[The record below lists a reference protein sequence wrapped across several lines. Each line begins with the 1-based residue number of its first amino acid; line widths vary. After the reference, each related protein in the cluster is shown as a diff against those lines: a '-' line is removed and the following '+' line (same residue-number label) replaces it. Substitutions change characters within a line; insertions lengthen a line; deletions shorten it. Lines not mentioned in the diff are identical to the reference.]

1 MVRNLSADGH
11 DDGMKESQRD
21 APVEDKELTEL
32 VMAIYGCTDH
42 PLSYMIEPKASIKI
56 IDKNDQEIT
65 KEELESIL

>member
-1 MVRNLSADGH
+1 MARNLSANRH
-11 DDGMKESQRD
+11 DDNMKESQSD
-21 APVEDKELTEL
+21 ISAEDKELTKL
-32 VMAIYGCTDH
+32 VMALYGCTDH